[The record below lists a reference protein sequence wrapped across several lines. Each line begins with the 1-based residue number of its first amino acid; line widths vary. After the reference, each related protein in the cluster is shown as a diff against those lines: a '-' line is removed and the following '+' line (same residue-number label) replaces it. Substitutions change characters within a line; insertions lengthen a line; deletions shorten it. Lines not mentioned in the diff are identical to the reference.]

1 VLRLYDTASGT
12 IRPLDQRE
20 PGKVTMYV
28 CGPTVYGEPHLGNT
42 RPPIVF
48 DVLWRYLEFIGT
60 TVQYVSNITDVDD
73 KIIERARAEG
83 RSDEDVA
90 QEFEAVYWGIMDALG
105 VRRPDETPHA
115 TKWIDEMVL
124 LVTELIDIGIA
135 YETPDGVYL
144 SVENVDGYG
153 LLAKQSL
160 SSLRSGA
167 RVDVDEQKRSPLDFA
182 LWKAAK
188 PGEPYWEAPFGAG
201 RPGWHTEC
209 VVMSLG
215 LLGEGFDLHGGG
227 RDLAFPHHEN
237 ERAQA
242 VALGKRFAQHWVHN
256 GWVETDG
263 EKVSKSLGNF
273 TSLTEML
280 AGSDARVYRL
290 LFLRSH
296 YRSPV
301 EVTPENVADAE
312 AALSRLD
319 NLARRFGLD
328 PGLGDLDAR
337 TALESGADEAS
348 IAEFEKKMEDD
359 LDTPGAV
366 ALIFDLAKRANALGD
381 NAEVLEAHRVAS
393 TAAILCGALGL
404 ELGSGDADA
413 PEPELVD
420 LLARRNAARA
430 TSNFAIADELRD
442 EIRAKGWE
450 IEDGSE
456 GSRLRRP

>member
-12 IRPLDQRE
+12 VRPLEQRD
-20 PGKVTMYV
+20 PGVVTMYV

-48 DVLWRYLEFIGT
+48 DVLRRYLEFIGT
-60 TVQYVSNITDVDD
+60 TVRYASNITDVDD
-73 KIIERARAEG
+73 KIIDKARTEG
-83 RSDEDVA
+83 RSDADVA
-90 QEFEAVYWGIMDALG
+90 NEFETVYWGIMDALG

-115 TKWIDEMVL
+115 TKWIDQMVS
-124 LVTELIDIGIA
+124 LVSELIDIGIA

-182 LWKAAK
+182 LWKGAK
-188 PGEPYWEAPFGAG
+188 PGEPHWEAPFGAG

-242 VALGKRFAQHWVHN
+242 VALGKRFAQHWMHN

-319 NLARRFGLD
+319 NLARRFDLS
-328 PGLGDLDAR
+328 PELGALDAR
-337 TALESGADEAS
+337 AAVGSGADAES
-348 IAEFEKKMEDD
+348 IAEFEAKMDDD

-366 ALIFDLAKRANALGD
+366 ALIFDLAKRANALAD
-381 NAEVLEAHRVAS
+381 KEEERQASDLAS
-393 TAAILCGALGL
+393 TVAILCGALGL
-404 ELGSGDADA
+404 DLRPGDTDV
-413 PEPELVD
+413 PEPALLD

-430 TSNFAIADELRD
+430 GGNFAEADELRD
-442 EIRAKGWE
+442 EIRANGWE
-450 IEDGSE
+450 LEDGTD

>member
-1 VLRLYDTASGT
+1 
-12 IRPLDQRE
+12 
-20 PGKVTMYV
+20 MYV

-48 DVLWRYLEFIGT
+48 DVLRRYLEFIGT

-73 KIIERARAEG
+73 KIIERAQAEG
-83 RSDEDVA
+83 RSPDEVTE
-90 QEFEAVYWGIMDALG
+90 EFEAVYWGIMDTLG

-115 TKWIDEMVL
+115 TKWIDQMVS
-124 LVTELIDIGIA
+124 LVSELIEIGIA
-135 YETPDGVYL
+135 YETSDGVYL

-160 SSLRSGA
+160 ASLRSGA

-273 TSLTEML
+273 SSLTEML

-319 NLARRFGLD
+319 NLARRFGL
-328 PGLGDLDAR
+328 GLELGDLDAQG
-337 TALESGADEAS
+337 ALESGADATS
-348 IAEFEKKMEDD
+348 IEEFEKKMEDD

-366 ALIFDLAKRANALGD
+366 ALVFDLAKRANALGD
-381 NAEVLEAHRVAS
+381 KGEVPEAQRLAS
-393 TAAILCGALGL
+393 TAAVLCGALGL
-404 ELGSGDADA
+404 ELRSGDADV
-413 PEPELVD
+413 PETELVD
-420 LLARRNAARA
+420 LLTRRDAARSA
-430 TSNFAIADELRD
+430 GNFATADELRD
-442 EIRAKGWE
+442 EIRARGWE
-450 IEDGSE
+450 IEDGSG

>member
-1 VLRLYDTASGT
+1 
-12 IRPLDQRE
+12 
-20 PGKVTMYV
+20 MYV

-48 DVLWRYLEFIGT
+48 DVLRRYLEFTGT
-60 TVQYVSNITDVDD
+60 TVHYASNITDVDD
-73 KIIERARAEG
+73 KIIERARTEG
-83 RSDEDVA
+83 RSDADVA
-90 QEFEAVYWGIMDALG
+90 AEFESVYWGIMDALG

-115 TKWIDEMVL
+115 TKWIDQMIS
-124 LVTELIDIGIA
+124 LVSELIDIGIA

-160 SSLRSGA
+160 SSLRVGA

-301 EVTPENVADAE
+301 EGTPENVADAE

-319 NLARRFGLD
+319 NLARRFGLG
-328 PGLGDLDAR
+328 PELGKLDAR
-337 TALESGADEAS
+337 AALESGADAQS
-348 IAEFEKKMEDD
+348 IADFEKKMEDD

-366 ALIFDLAKRANALGD
+366 ALVFDLAKRANALGD
-381 NAEVLEAHRVAS
+381 KGVGHEAFRVAS
-393 TAAILCGALGL
+393 TVAAYSLGITALG
-404 ELGSGDADA
+404 SRMFS
-413 PEPELVD
+413 
-420 LLARRNAARA
+420 RR
-430 TSNFAIADELRD
+430 
-442 EIRAKGWE
+442 
-450 IEDGSE
+450 
-456 GSRLRRP
+456 

>member
-1 VLRLYDTASGT
+1 MISL
-12 IRPLDQRE
+12 
-20 PGKVTMYV
+20 
-28 CGPTVYGEPHLGNT
+28 
-42 RPPIVF
+42 
-48 DVLWRYLEFIGT
+48 
-60 TVQYVSNITDVDD
+60 VS
-73 KIIERARAEG
+73 
-83 RSDEDVA
+83 
-90 QEFEAVYWGIMDALG
+90 
-105 VRRPDETPHA
+105 
-115 TKWIDEMVL
+115 
-124 LVTELIDIGIA
+124 ELIDIGIA

-160 SSLRSGA
+160 SSLRAGA
-167 RVDVDEQKRSPLDFA
+167 RVEVDEQKRSPLDFA

-242 VALGKRFAQHWVHN
+242 VALGKLFAQHWVHN

-319 NLARRFGLD
+319 NLARRFGLG
-328 PGLGDLDAR
+328 PELGNLDAR
-337 TALESGADEAS
+337 AALESGADAQS
-348 IAEFEKKMEDD
+348 IADFEEKMEDD

-366 ALIFDLAKRANALGD
+366 ALVFDLAKRANALGD
-381 NAEVLEAHRVAS
+381 KGVGDEALRVAS
-393 TAAILCGALGL
+393 TVAVLCGALGL
-404 ELGSGDADA
+404 VLRSSDEEVPQPA
-413 PEPELVD
+413 LVD

-430 TSNFAIADELRD
+430 AGDFATADELPRRNPFERLGD
-442 EIRAKGWE
+442 RRRFRRIEIAPSMTK
-450 IEDGSE
+450 
-456 GSRLRRP
+456 

>member
-1 VLRLYDTASGT
+1 
-12 IRPLDQRE
+12 
-20 PGKVTMYV
+20 MYV

-48 DVLWRYLEFIGT
+48 DVLRRYLEFIGT
-60 TVQYVSNITDVDD
+60 SVRYASNITDVDD
-73 KIIERARAEG
+73 KIIEKARTEG
-83 RSDEDVA
+83 RSDAEVA
-90 QEFEAVYWGIMDALG
+90 SEFETVYWGIMDALA

-115 TKWIDEMVL
+115 TKWIDQMIS
-124 LVTELIDIGIA
+124 LVSALIDIGIA
-135 YETPDGVYL
+135 YETTDGVYL

-160 SSLRSGA
+160 ASLRSGA
-167 RVDVDEQKRSPLDFA
+167 RVEVDEQKRSPLDFA

-188 PGEPYWEAPFGAG
+188 PGEPYWDAPFGAG

-242 VALGKRFAQHWVHN
+242 VALGRRFAQHWMHN

-301 EVTPENVADAE
+301 EVIPENVADAE

-319 NLARRFGLD
+319 NVARRFELG
-328 PGLGDLDAR
+328 PGLGELDAR
-337 TALESGADEAS
+337 EAVESGADAES
-348 IAEFEKKMEDD
+348 IAEFEAKMDED

-366 ALIFDLAKRANALGD
+366 ALIFDLAKRANALADKGEERQ
-381 NAEVLEAHRVAS
+381 ASGLAS
-393 TAAILCGALGL
+393 TVTILSGALGL
-404 ELGSGDADA
+404 ELRPGGTDV
-413 PEPELVD
+413 PEPALLD

-430 TSNFAIADELRD
+430 GGNFAEADELRD
-442 EIRAKGWE
+442 EIRANGWE
-450 IEDGSE
+450 IEDGSD